1 MKNRNTIVVNLPFPG
16 FYESP
21 YSDAINREESYYGES
36 LCSGY
41 ASDGETAFPEALRL
55 DESDLAGLLYRVS
68 NYRDAYQQLARDYVE
83 SFDAYAGELFG
94 FSVADARTTWR
105 NGNKE
110 SEPYQRDS
118 ISMVFESMDSPRE
131 YNFATDRVYG
141 EMPLAILYLLFRKSR
156 AEGHETLAAVI
167 AERFTS
173 YDGFISGYSRDIGDW
188 LEKPLR
194 DYDHNEAGTLL
205 IAAMRLAGYD
215 ESSFEYDLFEMTC
228 GDSETA
234 YSAWSDC
241 VDWPK
246 FEELR
251 NEARAEKLADWLE
264 SDMDSALIWRAN
276 HAELFAELAPDFDAP
291 ADAPYRCTE
300 TPDLFTHA

>member
-16 FYESP
+16 FYESI
-21 YSDAINREESYYGES
+21 YSDAINHEESQHVDS
-36 LCSGY
+36 SCS
-41 ASDGETAFPEALRL
+41 DDETAFPEALRL
-55 DESDLAGLLYRVS
+55 DESDIAEMLYRVS
-68 NYRDAYQQLARDYVE
+68 KYRDAYQQLARVYVE

-94 FSVADARTTWR
+94 FSVADTRTTWR

-110 SEPYQRDS
+110 SEAYQRDS

-141 EMPLAILYLLFRKSR
+141 EMPLALLYLLFRRSR
-156 AEGHETLAAVI
+156 AEGHKTFAKVI

-173 YDGFISGYSRDIGDW
+173 CDGFISGYSRHIGDW

-194 DYDHNEAGTLL
+194 DYDHNETGTLL
-205 IAAMRLAGYD
+205 IAALRLAGYA
-215 ESSFEYDLFEMTC
+215 ENSFDYDLFEMTC
-228 GDSETA
+228 VDSETA

-241 VDWPK
+241 FDWPK

-264 SDMDSALIWRAN
+264 SDLESALIWRAN
-276 HAELFAELAPDFDAP
+276 HAELFAALSDFEPDAS
-291 ADAPYRCTE
+291 APYHCPE
-300 TPDLFTHA
+300 TADLFA